1 MRFALYADF
10 FVVDEE
16 EGHAMKVGVRKQS
29 FELVVRLRLSHR
41 PGQFA
46 RVAAH
51 VAKEGALLGD
61 IRIIERGDEEI
72 TRDVTI
78 EANDEAHGRHVIEG
92 ISALDGIEYVST
104 RDPVFDVHSGGKLAV
119 VSTTPIETVEDLRH
133 IYTPGV
139 ARVTKAIAKD
149 PQLAWQ
155 YTGMGRTLGIFTN
168 GTRVLGLGDV
178 GPLASLPV
186 MEGKA
191 ALYARFANLSA
202 FPLVVAEKD
211 PQAFVDLVVR
221 LSSSF
226 GAIHLEDIRA
236 PDCYEIEDALIER
249 LEKPVMHDD
258 QHGTATAALAALI
271 SVANRTG
278 MDLSKATL
286 GQIGLGAAGSA
297 IAKLALEY
305 GLKEVLVSDV
315 NEVAVKRVQAWGA
328 VPMPMTEL
336 VQKADIVIATT
347 GRPGLID
354 PKLLRPGQ
362 IIFALS
368 NPDPEIDPSAALE
381 AGVRFASDGRTIN
394 NALAFPGIFRG
405 VLDVRARR
413 IVPQMLIAAAEA
425 IAALGTADELVPSP
439 LSPRVHE
446 AVARAVA
453 DKARALGLDNQARA

>member
-1 MRFALYADF
+1 
-10 FVVDEE
+10 
-16 EGHAMKVGVRKQS
+16 MKTGVRKQS

-78 EANDEAHGRHVIEG
+78 EANDEAHGRAVIEG
-92 ISALDGIEYVST
+92 IAALDGIEHVST
-104 RDPVFDVHSGGKLAV
+104 RDPVFEVHAGGKLAI
-119 VSTTPIETVEDLRH
+119 VSTTPIESVNDLRH

-139 ARVTKAIAKD
+139 ARVTKAIAKS
-149 PQLAWQ
+149 PELAWQ
-155 YTGMGRTLGIFTN
+155 YTGLSRTIGIFTN

-191 ALYARFANLSA
+191 ALYAAFSKLSA

-236 PDCYEIEDALIER
+236 PDCFVIEDQLIEK

-271 SVANRTG
+271 SVATRTG
-278 MDLSKATL
+278 IDLSQATL

-297 IAKLALEY
+297 IAKLCLDY
-305 GLKEVLVSDV
+305 GLKKVLVSDV
-315 NEVAVKRVQAWGA
+315 SEAAVERARAFGA
-328 VPMPMTEL
+328 EPAPLPEL
-336 VQKADIVIATT
+336 VKQADVVIATT

-354 PKLLRPGQ
+354 PAWVREGQ

-368 NPDPEIDPSAALE
+368 NPDPEIDPDKALAAG
-381 AGVRFASDGRTIN
+381 ARFASDGRTIN

-413 IVPQMLIAAAEA
+413 ITPPMLIAAAEA
-425 IAALGTADELVPSP
+425 IASLGTADELVPSP
-439 LSPRVHE
+439 LSPAVHE
-446 AVARAVA
+446 AVARAVGQ
-453 DKARALGLDNQARA
+453 KARVLGLHDTARA

>member
-1 MRFALYADF
+1 
-10 FVVDEE
+10 
-16 EGHAMKVGVRKQS
+16 MKTGVRKQS

-78 EANDEAHGRHVIEG
+78 EANDEAHGRAVIEG
-92 ISALDGIEYVST
+92 IAALDGIELVST
-104 RDPVFDVHSGGKLAV
+104 RDPVFEVHAGGKLAI
-119 VSTTPIETVEDLRH
+119 VSTTPIESVNDLRH

-139 ARVTKAIAKD
+139 ARVTKAIAKS
-149 PQLAWQ
+149 PELAWQ
-155 YTGMGRTLGIFTN
+155 YTGISRTIGIFTN

-191 ALYARFANLSA
+191 ALYARFSKLSA

-236 PDCYEIEDALIER
+236 PDCFIIEDRLIEA

-271 SVANRTG
+271 SVATRMG
-278 MDLSKATL
+278 IDLSQATL

-297 IAKLALEY
+297 IAKLCLAY
-305 GLKEVLVSDV
+305 GLKKVLVSDV
-315 NEVAVKRVQAWGA
+315 SEAAVERARGFGA
-328 VPMPMTEL
+328 EPAPLSEL
-336 VQKADIVIATT
+336 VKQADVVIATT

-354 PKLLRPGQ
+354 PAWVREGQ

-368 NPDPEIDPSAALE
+368 NPDPEIDPDKALAAG
-381 AGVRFASDGRTIN
+381 ARFASDGRTIN

-405 VLDVRARR
+405 VLDVRSRR
-413 IVPQMLIAAAEA
+413 ITPSMMIAAAQA

-439 LSPRVHE
+439 LSPAVHE

-453 DKARALGLDNQARA
+453 QKARALGLHDTARA

>member
-1 MRFALYADF
+1 
-10 FVVDEE
+10 
-16 EGHAMKVGVRKQS
+16 
-29 FELVVRLRLSHR
+29 
-41 PGQFA
+41 
-46 RVAAH
+46 
-51 VAKEGALLGD
+51 
-61 IRIIERGDEEI
+61 
-72 TRDVTI
+72 
-78 EANDEAHGRHVIEG
+78 
-92 ISALDGIEYVST
+92 
-104 RDPVFDVHSGGKLAV
+104 V

>member
-1 MRFALYADF
+1 MRRD
-10 FVVDEE
+10 VVDLP
-16 EGHAMKVGVRKQS
+16 AMCADMKTGVRKQS
-29 FELVVRLRLSHR
+29 FELIVRLRLSHR

-46 RVAAH
+46 RVANH

-61 IRIIERGDEEI
+61 IRTLQRGDEEI

-78 EANDEAHGRHVIEG
+78 EANDEAHGRAVIEG
-92 ISALDGIEYVST
+92 IAAMDGIELVST
-104 RDPVFDVHSGGKLAV
+104 RDPVFETHNGGKLQIV
-119 VSTTPIETVEDLRH
+119 PTTPIETVADLRN

-139 ARVTKAIAKD
+139 ARVTTAIAKD
-149 PQLAWQ
+149 RELAWK
-155 YTGMGRTLGIFTN
+155 YTGIGRTLGIFTN

-186 MEGKA
+186 MEGKS
-191 ALYARFANLSA
+191 ALYSRFANLTA
-202 FPLVVAEKD
+202 FPLVVAEND

-236 PDCYEIEDALIER
+236 PDCFVIEDALIER

-271 SVANRTG
+271 SVAGRLG
-278 MDLSKATL
+278 VDLSTATL

-305 GLKEVLVSDV
+305 GLKQVLVSDV
-315 NEVAVKRVQAWGA
+315 SEAAVARVKGWGA
-328 VPMPMTEL
+328 VAVPLPEL
-336 VQKADIVIATT
+336 LQRADIVIATT

-368 NPDPEIDPSAALE
+368 NPDPEIDPITALQ
-381 AGVRFASDGRTIN
+381 AGARFASDGRTIN
-394 NALAFPGIFRG
+394 NALAFPGIFKG

-413 IVPQMLIAAAEA
+413 IVPQMLIAAAE
-425 IAALGTADELVPSP
+425 
-439 LSPRVHE
+439 
-446 AVARAVA
+446 
-453 DKARALGLDNQARA
+453 

>member
-1 MRFALYADF
+1 MWSGMRT
-10 FVVDEE
+10 
-16 EGHAMKVGVRKQS
+16 GVRKQS
-29 FELVVRLRLSHR
+29 FELVVRLRLNHL

-46 RVAAH
+46 RVANH
-51 VAKEGALLGD
+51 VATAGALLGD

-78 EANDEAHGRHVIEG
+78 EANDEEHGRAVIAG
-92 ISALDGIEYVST
+92 IAALDGIEVVSI
-104 RDPVFDVHSGGKLAV
+104 RDPVFEVHIGGKLAI
-119 VSTTPIETVEDLRH
+119 VSTTPIETVQDLRH

-139 ARVTKAIAKD
+139 ARVTMAIAES
-149 PQLAWQ
+149 PELAWK
-155 YTGMGRTLGIFTN
+155 YTGIGRTIGIFTN
-168 GTRVLGLGDV
+168 DTRVLGLGNV

-202 FPLVVAEKD
+202 FPLVVAEND
-211 PQAFVDLVVR
+211 PEAFVDLVVR
-221 LSSSF
+221 VSSSF

-236 PDCYEIEDALIER
+236 PDCFTIEDMLIER
-249 LEKPVMHDD
+249 LQKPVMHDD

-271 SVANRTG
+271 SVAARMNI
-278 MDLSKATL
+278 DLSTATL

-305 GLKEVLVSDV
+305 GLKQVLVSDV
-315 NEVAVKRVQAWGA
+315 SEAAVQRLQGFGAIA
-328 VPMPMTEL
+328 VPLPEL
-336 VQKADIVIATT
+336 LKRADIVIATT

-354 PKLLRPGQ
+354 PQLVRPGQ

-368 NPDPEIDPSAALE
+368 NPCPEIDPITALQ
-381 AGVRFASDGRTIN
+381 AGARFATDGRTIN

-425 IAALGTADELVPSP
+425 IAALGTNDELVPSP
-439 LSPRVHE
+439 LSPEVHE
-446 AVARAVA
+446 GVARAVA
-453 DKARALGLDNQARA
+453 AKARELGLHDTARA

>member
-1 MRFALYADF
+1 
-10 FVVDEE
+10 
-16 EGHAMKVGVRKQS
+16 MKTGVRKQS

-78 EANDEAHGRHVIEG
+78 EANDEAHGRAVIEG
-92 ISALDGIEYVST
+92 IATLDGIELVST
-104 RDPVFDVHSGGKLAV
+104 RDPVFEVHAGGKLAI
-119 VSTTPIETVEDLRH
+119 VSTTPIESVNDLRH

-139 ARVTKAIAKD
+139 ARVTKAIAKS
-149 PQLAWQ
+149 PELAWQ
-155 YTGMGRTLGIFTN
+155 YTGLSRTIGIFTN

-191 ALYARFANLSA
+191 ALYTRFSKLSA

-236 PDCYEIEDALIER
+236 PDCFIIEDRLIEA

-271 SVANRTG
+271 SVAGRMG
-278 MDLSKATL
+278 IDLSQATM

-297 IAKLALEY
+297 IAKLCLAY
-305 GLKEVLVSDV
+305 GLKKVLVSDV
-315 NEVAVKRVQAWGA
+315 SEAAVERARGFGA
-328 VPMPMTEL
+328 EPAPLAEL
-336 VQKADIVIATT
+336 VKQADVVIATT

-354 PKLLRPGQ
+354 PAWVREGQ

-368 NPDPEIDPSAALE
+368 NPDPEIDPDKALAAG
-381 AGVRFASDGRTIN
+381 ARFASDGRTIN

-405 VLDVRARR
+405 VLDVRSRR
-413 IVPQMLIAAAEA
+413 ITPSMLIAAAQA
-425 IAALGTADELVPSP
+425 IASLGTADELVPSP
-439 LSPRVHE
+439 LSPAVHE
-446 AVARAVA
+446 AVARAVGQ
-453 DKARALGLDNQARA
+453 KARALGLHDTAKA

>member
-1 MRFALYADF
+1 
-10 FVVDEE
+10 
-16 EGHAMKVGVRKQS
+16 MKTGVRKQS

-46 RVAAH
+46 RVATH
-51 VAKEGALLGD
+51 VANEGALLGD
-61 IRIIERGDEEI
+61 IRTIERGDEEI

-78 EANDEAHGRHVIEG
+78 EANDEEHGRAVIAG
-92 ISALDGIEYVST
+92 LAKLDGIELVST
-104 RDPVFDVHSGGKLAV
+104 RDPVFEVHAGGKLAM
-119 VSTTPIETVEDLRH
+119 VSTTPIESVQDLRN

-139 ARVTKAIAKD
+139 ARVTMAIAKS
-149 PQLAWQ
+149 PELAWQ
-155 YTGMGRTLGIFTN
+155 YTGIGRTIGIFTN
-168 GTRVLGLGDV
+168 GTRVLGLGNV

-191 ALYARFANLSA
+191 ALYARFAQLTA
-202 FPLVVAEKD
+202 FPLVVAEND
-211 PQAFVDLVVR
+211 PAAFVDLVVR

-236 PDCYEIEDALIER
+236 PDCFEIEDALIER
-249 LEKPVMHDD
+249 LQKPVMHDD

-271 SVANRTG
+271 SVASRTG
-278 MDLSKATL
+278 VDLSTATL

-305 GLKEVLVSDV
+305 GLKQVLVSDV
-315 NEVAVKRVQAWGA
+315 SEAAVKRVSGWGA
-328 VPMPMTEL
+328 VAVPLPEL
-336 VQKADIVIATT
+336 LKRADIVIATT

-354 PKLLRPGQ
+354 PKMLRPGQ

-368 NPDPEIDPSAALE
+368 NPEPEIDPITALAAG
-381 AGVRFASDGRTIN
+381 ARFASDGRTIN

-405 VLDVRARR
+405 VLNVRARR

-425 IAALGTADELVPSP
+425 IAALGTTDELVPSP
-439 LSPRVHE
+439 LSPQVHE

-453 DKARALGLDNQARA
+453 DKARALGLHDTARA